1 MDGGFCSTVSDL
13 RRTEENYQE
22 DCLPFMLDDDSSGPE
37 GSPSFSR
44 KKSSMKSTYGFDLN
58 AKLDKAESSSPISN
72 NINHTSGFGSVTQ
85 RSENTTKRLDN
96 HKISRNLTNP
106 LESPEQ
112 LFTSPYPKGNM
123 ILKFLFSISGF
134 MVRLRTYFF

>member
-1 MDGGFCSTVSDL
+1 
-13 RRTEENYQE
+13 
-22 DCLPFMLDDDSSGPE
+22 
-37 GSPSFSR
+37 
-44 KKSSMKSTYGFDLN
+44 MKSTYGFDLN
-58 AKLDKAESSSPISN
+58 AKLDKAESSSPIS
-72 NINHTSGFGSVTQ
+72 GFGSMTQ